1 MENQTSSSASS
12 PRQSGMINIRYGV
25 YNQPANLA
33 GKSVAEIREQ
43 YGKMW
48 SIPSDAVAMVGRE
61 RLDENAVIQPGQNVE
76 FFRRAGEKG

>member
-1 MENQTSSSASS
+1 MENQSSSNPQAAR
-12 PRQSGMINIRYGV
+12 PSGMINIRYGV

-33 GKSVAEIREQ
+33 GKSVSEIREQ
-43 YGKMW
+43 YSKIW
-48 SIPSDAVAMVGRE
+48 NIPNDAVAMVGRE